1 MPVNPSRRGYG
12 SMSSPCSPRQPRWP
26 WAFAAVDHGRALLAD
41 PADAPALFDSALAHH
56 EHSGRPY
63 DRARTH
69 LAYGELLRR
78 SQHRSDAR
86 PHLRAA
92 LAIFE
97 ELGAEPLISR
107 AEQELRASGETAR
120 KRDPSTLTLLTPMEL
135 RVAQLVARGLSN
147 KDAAA
152 ECWISPRTVAFH
164 LRNVFSKTGV
174 SSRGE
179 LAQLGLGTPSV
190 DQVGPAAVR

>member
-1 MPVNPSRRGYG
+1 
-12 SMSSPCSPRQPRWP
+12 
-26 WAFAAVDHGRALLAD
+26 
-41 PADAPALFDSALAHH
+41 
-56 EHSGRPY
+56 
-63 DRARTH
+63 
-69 LAYGELLRR
+69 GEVLRR
-78 SQHRSDAR
+78 NQHRSEAR

-97 ELGAEPLISR
+97 DLGAEPLITR
-107 AEQELRASGETAR
+107 AEQELRASGETTR

-174 SSRGE
+174 TSRGE
-179 LAQLGLGTPSV
+179 LAQLRLATSTAREAA
-190 DQVGPAAVR
+190 PAAVRRGSR

>member
-1 MPVNPSRRGYG
+1 
-12 SMSSPCSPRQPRWP
+12 
-26 WAFAAVDHGRALLAD
+26 
-41 PADAPALFDSALAHH
+41 
-56 EHSGRPY
+56 
-63 DRARTH
+63 
-69 LAYGELLRR
+69 
-78 SQHRSDAR
+78 
-86 PHLRAA
+86 
-92 LAIFE
+92 
-97 ELGAEPLISR
+97 
-107 AEQELRASGETAR
+107 
-120 KRDPSTLTLLTPMEL
+120 MEL